1 LPAAAYRKPLETGSA
16 LPSVLSVGGYD
27 WLAAACNALNPHSP
41 DETAILSVVAA
52 VLG

>member
-1 LPAAAYRKPLETGSA
+1 MPGRERGLLCSIF
-16 LPSVLSVGGYD
+16 LLH
-27 WLAAACNALNPHSP
+27 NPHSP